1 MATSNTI
8 VTPNATSNSAIL
20 DNKARDTRVEWQPT
34 RAVRLYHS
42 LKVTQKGHVVS
53 KERTTQ
59 SQRALTLL
67 VWVLEVAVI
76 LQPAI
81 AQPETLASPPHL
93 FLVLCALCVGEQGQ
107 WQGQRAIRS
116 SSTPRFCLVA
126 MLGASLPTRLEL
138 PVGPGTGFN
147 TPPDA
152 SPDKPTGPWHYLG
165 PIPRHPGSSPEAARL
180 VAAGQPVIL
189 TGTRLVATAA
199 GKWTLDYL
207 EKHISDR

>member
-1 MATSNTI
+1 
-8 VTPNATSNSAIL
+8 
-20 DNKARDTRVEWQPT
+20 
-34 RAVRLYHS
+34 
-42 LKVTQKGHVVS
+42 
-53 KERTTQ
+53 
-59 SQRALTLL
+59 
-67 VWVLEVAVI
+67 
-76 LQPAI
+76 
-81 AQPETLASPPHL
+81 
-93 FLVLCALCVGEQGQ
+93 
-107 WQGQRAIRS
+107 
-116 SSTPRFCLVA
+116 